1 MHNRIDLT
9 RPAAP
14 ELARRGPFAVGVR
27 TLALVNRGQV
37 DVFGAAGARADREL
51 VVELWYPAAAEGP
64 GARPTRRCCAT
75 GIGGRCCTGGPAAMR
90 RRRTGSFRW

>member
-51 VVELWYPAAAEGP
+51 VVELWYPAVEGP
-64 GARPTRRCCAT
+64 GGAT
-75 GIGGRCCTGGPAAMR
+75 
-90 RRRTGSFRW
+90 